1 MIDRRSL
8 VEVGVAM
15 VLRDRFSNEAGRIS
29 NSFRTMMNDMNTWNR
44 GIQMST
50 SNAFEFGKELVG
62 GMARAYQYSAGVYDQ
77 VFLASK
83 MSGANAAQQARLM
96 QVAKEVNEVTPLTA
110 ADIASG
116 EKYLAMA
123 GNNVEQIERM
133 IGPAA
138 KLASIFSMPLG
149 QKGGVADLVT
159 NIMQTFN
166 IPSQNATQVVD
177 QLATAVTSA
186 NISLTDLAQSFQY
199 SGAEFR
205 NAKISMGDAAAA
217 IGVLGNQGIQA
228 SSAGTALANMMRYLT
243 LSVTGQK
250 KGGGEML
257 KSLGIDPKT
266 LVDASG
272 NLLRLDK
279 IISILGDKLRGKRGI
294 DISSALFNIFGVRG
308 TRAASALLQD
318 YWTGANKLTEL
329 MDKVAGASGTVEN
342 LTQERLQTPAGII
355 EQFKSNWENFIVTA
369 GSTLAEVFS
378 PVLKLGSGIL
388 KIINSMQET
397 WAGKFLVK
405 VVATGAVVGTL
416 YQGFKFI
423 QGTIKM
429 ISTFQALATSE
440 TNGMAEGMVR
450 TNVQASILEGHMR
463 NISAMMMRMTAM
475 QMAPGKFFALPMGG
489 TIGKTRKGT
498 VVARDAR
505 GRFTSMSTLAG
516 AGVGAAVGST
526 VTKTAGQQIA
536 KKGAR
541 GFGAAVG
548 STVTKTAG
556 QQIAKKG
563 AMGFG
568 ARLLGGRLLGFL
580 GGPWGLLASIAIP
593 ALIEVIGGLTNSVDK
608 NTAALTSEETKASI
622 QDRNQQ
628 AFVDAVRSAIRDGFK
643 DSRINISVD
652 GNEAG
657 DFAPGGQQ
665 DFTGISLGLN

>member
-1 MIDRRSL
+1 MINSRSL

-15 VLRDRFSNEAGRIS
+15 VLKDRFSNEAGRIS

-44 GIQMST
+44 GIQMSAA
-50 SNAFEFGKELVG
+50 NAFDFGKELVG
-62 GMARAYQYSAGVYDQ
+62 GMAKAYQYSAGVYDQ

-110 ADIASG
+110 KDIASG
-116 EKYLAMA
+116 ERYLAMA
-123 GNNVEQIERM
+123 GNNVEQIEKM

-149 QKGGVADLVT
+149 EKGGVADLMT

-166 IPSQNATQVVD
+166 MPSQNATQVVD

-250 KGGGEML
+250 KAGSTML
-257 KSLGIDPKT
+257 KSLGIDPAS
-266 LVDASG
+266 LVDSQG

-279 IISILGDKLRGKRGI
+279 IITMLGDKLRGRRGI

-318 YWTGANKLTEL
+318 YWSGTNKLTEL
-329 MDKVAGASGTVEN
+329 MDKVNSAKGTVES

-369 GSTLAEVFS
+369 GSTLAQVFS
-378 PVLKLGSGIL
+378 PILKLGSGLL
-388 KIINSMQET
+388 KIINDIQET

-405 VVATGAVVGTL
+405 VVATGAIVGTL

-423 QGTIKM
+423 SGTIRM
-429 ISTFQALATSE
+429 ISTFQALATAE
-440 TNGMAEGMVR
+440 TEGMASGMTK
-450 TNVQASILEGHMR
+450 TNVQASILEGHLR
-463 NISAMMMRMTAM
+463 NISAMMMRMTAL

-489 TIGKTRKGT
+489 TVGRMKNGRL
-498 VVARDAR
+498 AAR
-505 GRFTSMSTLAG
+505 GADGKFISMAGLAG
-516 AGVGAAVGST
+516 AGAASSMATNTAKT
-526 VTKTAGQQIA
+526 VGQQVV
-536 KKGAR
+536 KKGAIR
-541 GFGAAVG
+541 GAA
-548 STVTKTAG
+548 
-556 QQIAKKG
+556 
-563 AMGFG
+563 GF
-568 ARLLGGRLLGFL
+568 LGGRLLGFL
-580 GGPWGLLASIAIP
+580 GGPVGLALSIGIP
-593 ALIEVIGGLTNSVDK
+593 LLIDVIGGLTSSVDK
-608 NTAALTSEETKASI
+608 NTEALNSEENKASI
-622 QDRNQQ
+622 QERNQQ

-652 GNEAG
+652 GEPAG

-665 DFTGISLGLN
+665 DFTGIALGIN

>member
-1 MIDRRSL
+1 MINSRSL

-15 VLRDRFSNEAGRIS
+15 VLKDRFSNEAGRIS

-44 GIQMST
+44 GIQMSAA
-50 SNAFEFGKELVG
+50 NAFDFGKELVG
-62 GMARAYQYSAGVYDQ
+62 GMAKAYQYSAGVYDQ

-110 ADIASG
+110 KDIASG
-116 EKYLAMA
+116 ERYLAMA
-123 GNNVEQIERM
+123 GNNVEQIEKM

-138 KLASIFSMPLG
+138 KLASIFNMSLG
-149 QKGGVADLVT
+149 EKGGVADLMT

-250 KGGGEML
+250 KAGSTML
-257 KSLGIDPKT
+257 KSLGIDSAS
-266 LVDASG
+266 LVDSQG

-279 IISILGDKLRGKRGI
+279 IITMLGDKLRGRRGI

-318 YWTGANKLTEL
+318 YWSGTNKLTEL
-329 MDKVAGASGTVEN
+329 MDKVNSAKGTVES

-355 EQFKSNWENFIVTA
+355 EQFKSNWENFVVTV
-369 GSTLAEVFS
+369 GSTLAQVFN
-378 PVLKLGSGIL
+378 PLLKFGSGL
-388 KIINSMQET
+388 FKIINDIQET

-405 VVATGAVVGTL
+405 VVATGALVGTL

-423 QGTIKM
+423 SGTIRM
-429 ISTFQALATSE
+429 ISTFQALATAE
-440 TNGMAEGMVR
+440 TEGMAAGMTK
-450 TNVQASILEGHMR
+450 TNVQATILEGHLR
-463 NISAMMMRMTAM
+463 NISAMMMRMTAL

-489 TIGKTRKGT
+489 TVGKTKKGT
-498 VVARDAR
+498 VVARDSQ

-516 AGVGAAVGST
+516 AGAGAAVGST
-526 VTKTAGQQIA
+526 VTRTAGQQVA
-536 KKGAR
+536 KRGA
-541 GFGAAVG
+541 
-548 STVTKTAG
+548 
-556 QQIAKKG
+556 I
-563 AMGFG
+563 GFG
-568 ARLLGGRLLGFL
+568 ARLLGSRLLGFL
-580 GGPWGLLASIAIP
+580 GGPLGLALSIGIP
-593 ALIEVIGGLTNSVDK
+593 LLIEVIGSLTSSVDK
-608 NTAALTSEETKASI
+608 NTEALNSDDNKASI
-622 QDRNQQ
+622 QERNQQ
-628 AFVDAVRSAIRDGFK
+628 AFVEAVRSAIRDGFK

-652 GNEAG
+652 GEPVG
-657 DFAPGGQQ
+657 DFAPGNSS
-665 DFTGISLGLN
+665 DFTGIALGIN

>member
-1 MIDRRSL
+1 MINSRSL

-15 VLRDRFSNEAGRIS
+15 VLKDRFSNEAGRIS

-44 GIQMST
+44 GIQMSAA
-50 SNAFEFGKELVG
+50 NAFDFGKELVG
-62 GMARAYQYSAGVYDQ
+62 GMAKAYQYSAGVYDQ

-116 EKYLAMA
+116 ERYLAMA
-123 GNNVEQIERM
+123 GNNVEQIEKM
-133 IGPAA
+133 ISPAA
-138 KLASIFSMPLG
+138 KLASIFSMPIG
-149 QKGGVADLVT
+149 EKGGVADLMT

-177 QLATAVTSA
+177 QLATAVSSA

-250 KGGGEML
+250 KAGSTML
-257 KSLGIDPKT
+257 KSLGIDPAS
-266 LVDASG
+266 LVDSQG

-279 IISILGDKLRGKRGI
+279 IITMLGDKLRGRRGI

-318 YWTGANKLTEL
+318 YWSGTNKLTEL
-329 MDKVAGASGTVEN
+329 MDKVNSAKGTVES

-355 EQFKSNWENFIVTA
+355 EQFKSNWENFVVTV
-369 GSTLAEVFS
+369 GSTLAQVFN
-378 PVLKLGSGIL
+378 PLLKFGSGL
-388 KIINSMQET
+388 FKIINDIQET

-405 VVATGAVVGTL
+405 VVATGALVGTL

-423 QGTIKM
+423 SGTIRM
-429 ISTFQALATSE
+429 ISTFQALATAE
-440 TNGMAEGMVR
+440 TEGMAAGMTK
-450 TNVQASILEGHMR
+450 TNVQATILEGHLR
-463 NISAMMMRMTAM
+463 NISAMMMRMTAL

-489 TIGKTRKGT
+489 TVGKTKKGT
-498 VVARDAR
+498 VVARDSQ

-516 AGVGAAVGST
+516 AGAGAAVGST
-526 VTKTAGQQIA
+526 VTRTAGQQVA
-536 KKGAR
+536 KRGA
-541 GFGAAVG
+541 
-548 STVTKTAG
+548 
-556 QQIAKKG
+556 I
-563 AMGFG
+563 GFG
-568 ARLLGGRLLGFL
+568 ARLLGSRLLGFL
-580 GGPWGLLASIAIP
+580 GGPLGLALSIGIP
-593 ALIEVIGGLTNSVDK
+593 LLIEVIGGLTNSVDK
-608 NTAALTSEETKASI
+608 NTEALNSDDNKASI
-622 QDRNQQ
+622 QERNQQ
-628 AFVDAVRSAIRDGFK
+628 AFVEAVRSAIRDGFK

-652 GNEAG
+652 GEPVG
-657 DFAPGGQQ
+657 DFAPGNSS
-665 DFTGISLGLN
+665 DFTGIALGIN

>member
-1 MIDRRSL
+1 MINSRSL

-15 VLRDRFSNEAGRIS
+15 VLKDRFSNEAGRIS

-44 GIQMST
+44 GIQMSAA
-50 SNAFEFGKELVG
+50 NAFDFGKELVG
-62 GMARAYQYSAGVYDQ
+62 GMAKAYQYSAGVYDQ

-110 ADIASG
+110 KDIASG
-116 EKYLAMA
+116 ERYLAMA
-123 GNNVEQIERM
+123 GNNVEQIEKM

-149 QKGGVADLVT
+149 EKGGVADLMT

-250 KGGGEML
+250 KAGSTML
-257 KSLGIDPKT
+257 KSLGIDPAS
-266 LVDASG
+266 LVDSQG

-279 IISILGDKLRGKRGI
+279 IITMLGDKLRGRRGI

-318 YWTGANKLTEL
+318 YWSGTNKLTEL
-329 MDKVAGASGTVEN
+329 MDKVNSAKGTVES

-355 EQFKSNWENFIVTA
+355 EQFKSNWENFVVTV
-369 GSTLAEVFS
+369 GSTLAQVFN
-378 PVLKLGSGIL
+378 PLLKFGSGL
-388 KIINSMQET
+388 FKIINDIQET

-405 VVATGAVVGTL
+405 VVATGALVGTL

-423 QGTIKM
+423 SGTIRM
-429 ISTFQALATSE
+429 ISTFQALATAE
-440 TNGMAEGMVR
+440 TEGMAAGMNK
-450 TNVQASILEGHMR
+450 TNVQATILEGHLR
-463 NISAMMMRMTAM
+463 NISAMMMRMTAL

-489 TIGKTRKGT
+489 TVGKTKKGT
-498 VVARDAR
+498 VVARDSQ

-516 AGVGAAVGST
+516 AGAGAAVGST
-526 VTKTAGQQIA
+526 VTRTAGQQVA
-536 KKGAR
+536 KRGA
-541 GFGAAVG
+541 
-548 STVTKTAG
+548 
-556 QQIAKKG
+556 I
-563 AMGFG
+563 GFG
-568 ARLLGGRLLGFL
+568 ARLLGSRLLGFL
-580 GGPWGLLASIAIP
+580 GGPLGLALSIGIP
-593 ALIEVIGGLTNSVDK
+593 LLIEVIGSLTSSVDK
-608 NTAALTSEETKASI
+608 NTEALNSDDNKASI
-622 QDRNQQ
+622 QERNQQ
-628 AFVDAVRSAIRDGFK
+628 AFVEAVRSAIRDGFK

-652 GNEAG
+652 GEPVG
-657 DFAPGGQQ
+657 DFAPGNSS
-665 DFTGISLGLN
+665 DFTGIALGIN

>member
-96 QVAKEVNEVTPLTA
+96 QIAKEVNEVTPLTA

-149 QKGGVADLVT
+149 QKGGVADLMT

-429 ISTFQALATSE
+429 ISTFQALATSG

-450 TNVQASILEGHMR
+450 TNVQASILEGHLR

-489 TIGKTRKGT
+489 AIGKTKKGT
-498 VVARDAR
+498 VVAREG

-516 AGVGAAVGST
+516 MGVGTAIGSN
-526 VTKTAGQQIA
+526 
-536 KKGAR
+536 
-541 GFGAAVG
+541 
-548 STVTKTAG
+548 VTKTAG

>member
-1 MIDRRSL
+1 MINSRSL

-15 VLRDRFSNEAGRIS
+15 VLKDRFSNEAGRIS

-44 GIQMST
+44 GIQMSAA
-50 SNAFEFGKELVG
+50 NAFDFGKELVG
-62 GMARAYQYSAGVYDQ
+62 GMAKAYQYSAGVYDQ

-110 ADIASG
+110 KDIASG
-116 EKYLAMA
+116 ERYLAMA
-123 GNNVEQIERM
+123 GNNVEQIEKM

-138 KLASIFSMPLG
+138 KLASIFSMPVG
-149 QKGGVADLVT
+149 EKGGVADLMT

-177 QLATAVTSA
+177 QLATAVNSA

-250 KGGGEML
+250 KTGSTML
-257 KSLGIDPKT
+257 KSLGIDPAS
-266 LVDASG
+266 LVDSQG

-279 IISILGDKLRGKRGI
+279 IITMLGDKLRGRRGI

-318 YWTGANKLTEL
+318 YWSGTNKLTEL
-329 MDKVAGASGTVEN
+329 MDKVNSAKGTVES

-355 EQFKSNWENFIVTA
+355 EQFESNWENFVVTV
-369 GSTLAEVFS
+369 GSTLAQVFN
-378 PVLKLGSGIL
+378 PLLKFGSGL
-388 KIINSMQET
+388 FKIINDIQET

-405 VVATGAVVGTL
+405 VVATGALVGTL

-423 QGTIKM
+423 SGTIRM
-429 ISTFQALATSE
+429 ISTFQALATAE
-440 TNGMAEGMVR
+440 TEGMAAGMTK
-450 TNVQASILEGHMR
+450 TNVQATILEGHLR
-463 NISAMMMRMTAM
+463 NISAMMMRMTAL

-489 TIGKTRKGT
+489 TVGKTKKGT
-498 VVARDAR
+498 VVARDSQ

-516 AGVGAAVGST
+516 AGAGAAVGST
-526 VTKTAGQQIA
+526 VTRTAGQQVA
-536 KKGAR
+536 KRGA
-541 GFGAAVG
+541 
-548 STVTKTAG
+548 
-556 QQIAKKG
+556 I
-563 AMGFG
+563 GFG
-568 ARLLGGRLLGFL
+568 ARLLGSRLLGFL
-580 GGPWGLLASIAIP
+580 GGPLGLALSIGIP
-593 ALIEVIGGLTNSVDK
+593 LLIEVIGSLTSSVDK
-608 NTAALTSEETKASI
+608 NTEALNSDDNKASI
-622 QDRNQQ
+622 QERNQQ
-628 AFVDAVRSAIRDGFK
+628 AFVEAVRSAIRDGFK

-652 GNEAG
+652 GEPVG
-657 DFAPGGQQ
+657 DFAPGNSS
-665 DFTGISLGLN
+665 DFTGIALGIN

>member
-1 MIDRRSL
+1 MINSRSL

-15 VLRDRFSNEAGRIS
+15 VLKDRFSNEAGRIS

-44 GIQMST
+44 GIQMSAA
-50 SNAFEFGKELVG
+50 NAFDFGKELVG
-62 GMARAYQYSAGVYDQ
+62 GMAKAYQYSAGVYDQ

-83 MSGANAAQQARLM
+83 MSGANAAQQVRLI
-96 QVAKEVNEVTPLTA
+96 QVAKEVNEVLPLTA
-110 ADIASG
+110 KDIASG

-123 GNNVEQIERM
+123 GNNVEQIEKM

-149 QKGGVADLVT
+149 EKGGVADLMT

-250 KGGGEML
+250 KAGSTML
-257 KSLGIDPKT
+257 KSLGIDPAS
-266 LVDASG
+266 LVDSQG

-279 IISILGDKLRGKRGI
+279 IITMLGDKLRGRRGI

-318 YWTGANKLTEL
+318 YWSGTNKLTEL
-329 MDKVAGASGTVEN
+329 MDKVNSAKGTVES

-355 EQFKSNWENFIVTA
+355 EQFKSNWENFVVTV
-369 GSTLAEVFS
+369 GSTLAQVFN
-378 PVLKLGSGIL
+378 PLLKFGSGLL
-388 KIINSMQET
+388 KIINDIQET

-405 VVATGAVVGTL
+405 VVATGALVGTL

-423 QGTIKM
+423 SGTIRM
-429 ISTFQALATSE
+429 ISTFQALATAE
-440 TNGMAEGMVR
+440 TEGMAAGMTK
-450 TNVQASILEGHMR
+450 TNVQATILEGHLR
-463 NISAMMMRMTAM
+463 NISAMMMRMTAL

-489 TIGKTRKGT
+489 TVGKTKKGT
-498 VVARDAR
+498 VVARDSQ

-516 AGVGAAVGST
+516 AGAGAAVGST
-526 VTKTAGQQIA
+526 VTRTAGQQVA
-536 KKGAR
+536 KRGA
-541 GFGAAVG
+541 
-548 STVTKTAG
+548 
-556 QQIAKKG
+556 I
-563 AMGFG
+563 GFG
-568 ARLLGGRLLGFL
+568 ARLLGSRLLGFL
-580 GGPWGLLASIAIP
+580 GGPLGLALSIGIP
-593 ALIEVIGGLTNSVDK
+593 LLIEVIGGLTNSVDK
-608 NTAALTSEETKASI
+608 NTEALNSDDNKASI
-622 QDRNQQ
+622 QERNQQ
-628 AFVDAVRSAIRDGFK
+628 AFVEAVRSAIRDGFK

-652 GNEAG
+652 GEPVG
-657 DFAPGGQQ
+657 DFAPGNSS
-665 DFTGISLGLN
+665 DFTGIALGIN

>member
-1 MIDRRSL
+1 MINSRSL

-15 VLRDRFSNEAGRIS
+15 VLKDRFSNEAGRIS

-44 GIQMST
+44 GIQMSAA
-50 SNAFEFGKELVG
+50 NAFDFGKELVG
-62 GMARAYQYSAGVYDQ
+62 GMAKAYQYSAGVYDQ

-110 ADIASG
+110 KDIASG
-116 EKYLAMA
+116 ERYLAMA
-123 GNNVEQIERM
+123 GNNVEQIEKM

-149 QKGGVADLVT
+149 EKGGVADLMT

-177 QLATAVTSA
+177 QLATAVNSA

-205 NAKISMGDAAAA
+205 NAKISMSDAAAA
-217 IGVLGNQGIQA
+217 MGVLGNQGIQA

-250 KGGGEML
+250 KAGSTML
-257 KSLGIDPKT
+257 KSLGIDPAS
-266 LVDASG
+266 LVDSQG

-279 IISILGDKLRGKRGI
+279 IITMLGDKLRGRRGI

-318 YWTGANKLTEL
+318 YWSGTNKLTEL
-329 MDKVAGASGTVEN
+329 MDKVNSAKGTVES
-342 LTQERLQTPAGII
+342 LAQERLQTPAGII

-369 GSTLAEVFS
+369 GSTLAPVFS
-378 PVLKLGSGIL
+378 PILKLGSGLL
-388 KIINSMQET
+388 KIINDIQET

-405 VVATGAVVGTL
+405 VVATGAIVGTI

-423 QGTIKM
+423 SGTIRM
-429 ISTFQALATSE
+429 ISTFQALATAE
-440 TNGMAEGMVR
+440 TEGMASGMTK
-450 TNVQASILEGHMR
+450 TNVQASILEGHLR
-463 NISAMMMRMTAM
+463 NISAMMMRMTAL

-489 TIGKTRKGT
+489 TVGKMKDGRI
-498 VVARDAR
+498 AAR
-505 GRFTSMSTLAG
+505 GADGKFISMAGLAG
-516 AGVGAAVGST
+516 AGAASSMATNTAKT
-526 VTKTAGQQIA
+526 VGQQVV
-536 KKGAR
+536 KKGAIR
-541 GFGAAVG
+541 GAA
-548 STVTKTAG
+548 
-556 QQIAKKG
+556 
-563 AMGFG
+563 GF
-568 ARLLGGRLLGFL
+568 LGGRLLGFL
-580 GGPWGLLASIAIP
+580 GGPVGLALSIGIP
-593 ALIEVIGGLTNSVDK
+593 LLIDVIGGLTSSVDK
-608 NTAALTSEETKASI
+608 NTEALNSEESKASI
-622 QDRNQQ
+622 QERNQQ

-652 GNEAG
+652 GEPAG

-665 DFTGISLGLN
+665 DFTGIALGIN

>member
-1 MIDRRSL
+1 MINSRSL

-15 VLRDRFSNEAGRIS
+15 VLKDRFSNEAGRIS

-44 GIQMST
+44 GIQMSAA
-50 SNAFEFGKELVG
+50 NAFDFGKELVG
-62 GMARAYQYSAGVYDQ
+62 GMAKAYQYSAGVYDQ

-110 ADIASG
+110 KDIASG
-116 EKYLAMA
+116 ERYLAMA
-123 GNNVEQIERM
+123 GNNVEQIEKM

-149 QKGGVADLVT
+149 EKGGVADLMT

-186 NISLTDLAQSFQY
+186 NMSLTDLAQSFQY

-250 KGGGEML
+250 KAGSTML
-257 KSLGIDPKT
+257 KSLGIDPAS
-266 LVDASG
+266 LVDSQG

-279 IISILGDKLRGKRGI
+279 IITMLGDKLRGRRGI

-318 YWTGANKLTEL
+318 YWSGTNKLTEL
-329 MDKVAGASGTVEN
+329 MDKINSAKGTVEN

-369 GSTLAEVFS
+369 GSTLVQVFN
-378 PVLKLGSGIL
+378 PLLKFGSGLL
-388 KIINSMQET
+388 KIINDIQET

-405 VVATGAVVGTL
+405 VVATGALVGTL

-423 QGTIKM
+423 SGTIRM
-429 ISTFQALATSE
+429 ISTFQALATAE
-440 TNGMAEGMVR
+440 TEGMAAGMTK
-450 TNVQASILEGHMR
+450 TNVQATILEGHLR
-463 NISAMMMRMTAM
+463 NISAMMMRMTAL

-489 TIGKTRKGT
+489 TVGKTKKGT
-498 VVARDAR
+498 VVARDSQ

-516 AGVGAAVGST
+516 AGAGAAVGST
-526 VTKTAGQQIA
+526 VTRTAGQQVA
-536 KKGAR
+536 KRGA
-541 GFGAAVG
+541 
-548 STVTKTAG
+548 
-556 QQIAKKG
+556 I
-563 AMGFG
+563 GFG
-568 ARLLGGRLLGFL
+568 ARLLGSRLLGFL
-580 GGPWGLLASIAIP
+580 GGPLGLALSIGIP
-593 ALIEVIGGLTNSVDK
+593 LLIEVIGGLTSSVDK
-608 NTAALTSEETKASI
+608 NTEALNSDDNKASI
-622 QDRNQQ
+622 QERNQQ
-628 AFVDAVRSAIRDGFK
+628 AFVEAVRSAIRDGFK

-652 GNEAG
+652 GEPVG
-657 DFAPGGQQ
+657 DFAPGNSS
-665 DFTGISLGLN
+665 DFTGIALGIN

>member
-1 MIDRRSL
+1 MINSRSL

-15 VLRDRFSNEAGRIS
+15 VLKDRFSNEAGRIS

-44 GIQMST
+44 GIQMSAA
-50 SNAFEFGKELVG
+50 NAFDFGKELVG
-62 GMARAYQYSAGVYDQ
+62 GMAKAYQYSAGVYDQ

-110 ADIASG
+110 KDIASG

-123 GNNVEQIERM
+123 GNNVEQIEKM

-149 QKGGVADLVT
+149 EKGGVADLMT

-250 KGGGEML
+250 KAGSTML
-257 KSLGIDPKT
+257 KSLGIDPAS
-266 LVDASG
+266 LVDSQG

-279 IISILGDKLRGKRGI
+279 IITMLGDKLRGRRGI

-318 YWTGANKLTEL
+318 YWSGTNKLTEL
-329 MDKVAGASGTVEN
+329 MDKVNSAKGTVES

-355 EQFKSNWENFIVTA
+355 EQFKSTWENFVVTV
-369 GSTLAEVFS
+369 GSTLAQVFN
-378 PVLKLGSGIL
+378 PLLKFGSGLL
-388 KIINSMQET
+388 KIINDIQET

-405 VVATGAVVGTL
+405 VVATGALVGTI

-423 QGTIKM
+423 SGTIRM
-429 ISTFQALATSE
+429 ISTFQALATAE
-440 TNGMAEGMVR
+440 TEGMAAGMTK
-450 TNVQASILEGHMR
+450 TNVQATILEGHLR
-463 NISAMMMRMTAM
+463 NISAMMMRLTAL

-489 TIGKTRKGT
+489 TVGKTKKGT
-498 VVARDAR
+498 VVARDSQ

-516 AGVGAAVGST
+516 AGAGAAVGST
-526 VTKTAGQQIA
+526 VTRTAGQQVA
-536 KKGAR
+536 KRGA
-541 GFGAAVG
+541 
-548 STVTKTAG
+548 
-556 QQIAKKG
+556 I
-563 AMGFG
+563 GFG
-568 ARLLGGRLLGFL
+568 ARLLGSRLLGFL
-580 GGPWGLLASIAIP
+580 GGPLGLALSIGIP
-593 ALIEVIGGLTNSVDK
+593 LLIEVIGGLTNSVDK
-608 NTAALTSEETKASI
+608 NTEALNSDDNKASI
-622 QDRNQQ
+622 QERNQQ
-628 AFVDAVRSAIRDGFK
+628 AFVEAVRSAIRDGFK

-652 GNEAG
+652 GEPVG
-657 DFAPGGQQ
+657 DFAPGNSS
-665 DFTGISLGLN
+665 DFTGIALGIN

>member
-1 MIDRRSL
+1 MINSRSL

-15 VLRDRFSNEAGRIS
+15 VLKDRFSNEAGRIS

-44 GIQMST
+44 GIQMSAA
-50 SNAFEFGKELVG
+50 NAFDFGKELVG
-62 GMARAYQYSAGVYDQ
+62 GMAKAYQYSAGVYDP

-110 ADIASG
+110 KDIASG

-123 GNNVEQIERM
+123 GNNVEQIEKM

-138 KLASIFSMPLG
+138 KLASIFSMPVG
-149 QKGGVADLVT
+149 EKGGVADLMT

-177 QLATAVTSA
+177 QLATAVNSA

-250 KGGGEML
+250 KTGSTML
-257 KSLGIDPKT
+257 KALGIDPAS
-266 LVDASG
+266 LVDSQG

-279 IISILGDKLRGKRGI
+279 IITMLGDKLRGRRGI

-318 YWTGANKLTEL
+318 YWSGTNKLTEL
-329 MDKVAGASGTVEN
+329 MDKVNSAKGTVEN

-369 GSTLAEVFS
+369 GSTLAKVFN
-378 PVLKLGSGIL
+378 PLLKFGSGLL
-388 KIINSMQET
+388 KIINDIQET

-405 VVATGAVVGTL
+405 IVATGALVGTI

-423 QGTIKM
+423 SGTIRM
-429 ISTFQALATSE
+429 ISTFQALATAE
-440 TNGMAEGMVR
+440 TEGMAAGMTK
-450 TNVQASILEGHMR
+450 TNVQATILEGHLR
-463 NISAMMMRMTAM
+463 NISAMMMRMTAL

-489 TIGKTRKGT
+489 TVGKTKKGT
-498 VVARDAR
+498 VVARDSQ

-516 AGVGAAVGST
+516 AGAGAAVGST
-526 VTKTAGQQIA
+526 VTRTAGQQVA
-536 KKGAR
+536 KRGA
-541 GFGAAVG
+541 
-548 STVTKTAG
+548 
-556 QQIAKKG
+556 I
-563 AMGFG
+563 GFG
-568 ARLLGGRLLGFL
+568 ARLLGSRLLGFL
-580 GGPWGLLASIAIP
+580 GGPLGLALSIGIP
-593 ALIEVIGGLTNSVDK
+593 LLIEVIGSLTSSVDK
-608 NTAALTSEETKASI
+608 NTEALNSDDNKASI
-622 QDRNQQ
+622 QERNQQ
-628 AFVDAVRSAIRDGFK
+628 AFVEAVRSAIRDGFK

-652 GNEAG
+652 GEPVG
-657 DFAPGGQQ
+657 DFAPGNSS
-665 DFTGISLGLN
+665 DFTGIALGIN

>member
-1 MIDRRSL
+1 MINSRSL

-15 VLRDRFSNEAGRIS
+15 VLKDRFSNEAGRIS

-44 GIQMST
+44 GIQMSAA
-50 SNAFEFGKELVG
+50 NAFDFGKELVG
-62 GMARAYQYSAGVYDQ
+62 GMAKAYQYSAGVYDQ

-110 ADIASG
+110 KDIASG
-116 EKYLAMA
+116 ERYLAMA
-123 GNNVEQIERM
+123 GNNVEQIEKM

-149 QKGGVADLVT
+149 EKGGVADLMT

-250 KGGGEML
+250 KAGSTML
-257 KSLGIDPKT
+257 KSLGIDPAS
-266 LVDASG
+266 LVDSQG

-279 IISILGDKLRGKRGI
+279 IITMLGDKLRGRRGI

-318 YWTGANKLTEL
+318 YWSGTNKLTEL
-329 MDKVAGASGTVEN
+329 MDKVNSAKGTVES

-369 GSTLAEVFS
+369 GSTLAQVFN
-378 PVLKLGSGIL
+378 PLLKFGSGLL
-388 KIINSMQET
+388 KIINDIQET

-405 VVATGAVVGTL
+405 VVATGALVGTI

-423 QGTIKM
+423 SGTIRM
-429 ISTFQALATSE
+429 ISTFQALATAE
-440 TNGMAEGMVR
+440 TEGMAAGMTK
-450 TNVQASILEGHMR
+450 TNVQATILEGHLR
-463 NISAMMMRMTAM
+463 NISAMMMRMTAL
-475 QMAPGKFFALPMGG
+475 QMASGKFFALPMGG
-489 TIGKTRKGT
+489 TVGKTKKGT
-498 VVARDAR
+498 VVARDSQ

-516 AGVGAAVGST
+516 AGAGAAVGST
-526 VTKTAGQQIA
+526 VTRTAGQQVA
-536 KKGAR
+536 KRGA
-541 GFGAAVG
+541 
-548 STVTKTAG
+548 
-556 QQIAKKG
+556 I
-563 AMGFG
+563 GFG
-568 ARLLGGRLLGFL
+568 ARLLGSRLLGFL
-580 GGPWGLLASIAIP
+580 GGPLGLALSIGIP
-593 ALIEVIGGLTNSVDK
+593 LLIEVIGGLTNSVDK
-608 NTAALTSEETKASI
+608 NTEALNSDDNKASI
-622 QDRNQQ
+622 QERNQQ
-628 AFVDAVRSAIRDGFK
+628 AFVEAVRSAIRDGFK

-652 GNEAG
+652 GEPVG
-657 DFAPGGQQ
+657 DFAPGNSS
-665 DFTGISLGLN
+665 DFTGIALGIN

>member
-1 MIDRRSL
+1 
-8 VEVGVAM
+8 M
-15 VLRDRFSNEAGRIS
+15 VLKDRFSNEAGRIS

-44 GIQMST
+44 GIQMSAA
-50 SNAFEFGKELVG
+50 NAFDFGKELVG
-62 GMARAYQYSAGVYDQ
+62 GMAKAYQYSAGVYDQ

-110 ADIASG
+110 KDIASG
-116 EKYLAMA
+116 ERYLAMA
-123 GNNVEQIERM
+123 GNNVEQIEKM

-149 QKGGVADLVT
+149 EKGGVADLMT

-250 KGGGEML
+250 KAGSTML
-257 KSLGIDPKT
+257 KSLGIDPAS
-266 LVDASG
+266 LVDSQG
-272 NLLRLDK
+272 NLKRLDK
-279 IISILGDKLRGKRGI
+279 IITMLGDKLRGRRGI

-318 YWTGANKLTEL
+318 YWSGTNKLTEL
-329 MDKVAGASGTVEN
+329 MDKVNSAKGTVES

-369 GSTLAEVFS
+369 GSTLAQVFS
-378 PVLKLGSGIL
+378 PILKLGSGLL
-388 KIINSMQET
+388 KIINDIQET

-405 VVATGAVVGTL
+405 VVATGAIVGTI

-423 QGTIKM
+423 SGTIRM
-429 ISTFQALATSE
+429 ISTFQALATAE
-440 TNGMAEGMVR
+440 TEGMASGMTK
-450 TNVQASILEGHMR
+450 TNVQASILEGHLR
-463 NISAMMMRMTAM
+463 NISAMMMRMTAL

-489 TIGKTRKGT
+489 TVGKMKNGRI
-498 VVARDAR
+498 AAR
-505 GRFTSMSTLAG
+505 GADGKFISMAGLAG
-516 AGVGAAVGST
+516 AGAASSMATNTAKT
-526 VTKTAGQQIA
+526 VGQQVV
-536 KKGAR
+536 KKGAIR
-541 GFGAAVG
+541 GAA
-548 STVTKTAG
+548 
-556 QQIAKKG
+556 
-563 AMGFG
+563 GF
-568 ARLLGGRLLGFL
+568 LGGRLLGFL
-580 GGPWGLLASIAIP
+580 GGPVGLALSIGIP
-593 ALIEVIGGLTNSVDK
+593 LLIDVIGGLTSSVDK
-608 NTAALTSEETKASI
+608 NTEALNSEESKASI
-622 QDRNQQ
+622 QERNQQ

-652 GNEAG
+652 GEPAG

-665 DFTGISLGLN
+665 DFTGIALGIN

>member
-1 MIDRRSL
+1 MINSRSL

-15 VLRDRFSNEAGRIS
+15 VLKDRFSNEAGRIS

-44 GIQMST
+44 GIQMSAA
-50 SNAFEFGKELVG
+50 NAFDFGKELVG
-62 GMARAYQYSAGVYDQ
+62 GMAKAYQYSAGVYDQ

-110 ADIASG
+110 KDIASG
-116 EKYLAMA
+116 ERYLAMA
-123 GNNVEQIERM
+123 GNNVEQIEKM

-149 QKGGVADLVT
+149 EKGGVADLMT

-217 IGVLGNQGIQA
+217 IGILGNQGIQA

-250 KGGGEML
+250 KAGSTML
-257 KSLGIDPKT
+257 KSLGIDPAS
-266 LVDASG
+266 LVDSQG

-279 IISILGDKLRGKRGI
+279 IITMLGDKLRGRRGI

-318 YWTGANKLTEL
+318 YWSGTNKLTEL
-329 MDKVAGASGTVEN
+329 MDKVNSAKGTVEN

-369 GSTLAEVFS
+369 GSTLAKVFN
-378 PVLKLGSGIL
+378 PLLKFGSGLL
-388 KIINSMQET
+388 KIINDIQET

-405 VVATGAVVGTL
+405 VVATGALVGTL

-423 QGTIKM
+423 SGTIRM
-429 ISTFQALATSE
+429 ISTFQALATAE
-440 TNGMAEGMVR
+440 TEGMAAGMTK
-450 TNVQASILEGHMR
+450 TNVQATILEGHLR
-463 NISAMMMRMTAM
+463 NISAMMMRMTAL

-489 TIGKTRKGT
+489 TVGKTKKGT
-498 VVARDAR
+498 VVARDSQ

-516 AGVGAAVGST
+516 AGAGAAVGST
-526 VTKTAGQQIA
+526 VTRTAGQQVA
-536 KKGAR
+536 KRGA
-541 GFGAAVG
+541 
-548 STVTKTAG
+548 
-556 QQIAKKG
+556 I
-563 AMGFG
+563 GFG
-568 ARLLGGRLLGFL
+568 ARLLGSRLLGFL
-580 GGPWGLLASIAIP
+580 GGPLGLALSIGIP
-593 ALIEVIGGLTNSVDK
+593 LLIEVIGGLTNSVDK
-608 NTAALTSEETKASI
+608 NTEALNSEDNKASI
-622 QDRNQQ
+622 QERNQQ
-628 AFVDAVRSAIRDGFK
+628 AFVEAVRSAIRDGFK

-652 GNEAG
+652 GEPVG
-657 DFAPGGQQ
+657 DFAPGNSS
-665 DFTGISLGLN
+665 DFTGIALGIN

>member
-1 MIDRRSL
+1 MINSRSL

-15 VLRDRFSNEAGRIS
+15 VLKDRFSNEAGRIS

-44 GIQMST
+44 GIQMSAA
-50 SNAFEFGKELVG
+50 NAFDFGKELVG
-62 GMARAYQYSAGVYDQ
+62 GMAKAYQYSAGVYDQ

-110 ADIASG
+110 KDIASG
-116 EKYLAMA
+116 ERYLAMA
-123 GNNVEQIERM
+123 GNNVEQIEKM

-149 QKGGVADLVT
+149 EKGGVADLMT

-250 KGGGEML
+250 KAGSTML
-257 KSLGIDPKT
+257 KSLGIDPAS
-266 LVDASG
+266 LVDSQG

-279 IISILGDKLRGKRGI
+279 IITMLGDKLRGRRGI

-318 YWTGANKLTEL
+318 YWSGTNKLTEL
-329 MDKVAGASGTVEN
+329 MDKVNSAKGTVES

-355 EQFKSNWENFIVTA
+355 EQFKSNWENFVVTV
-369 GSTLAEVFS
+369 GSTLAQVFN
-378 PVLKLGSGIL
+378 PLLKFGSGL
-388 KIINSMQET
+388 FKIINDIQET

-405 VVATGAVVGTL
+405 VVATGALVGTL

-423 QGTIKM
+423 SGTIRM
-429 ISTFQALATSE
+429 ISTFQALATAE
-440 TNGMAEGMVR
+440 TEGMAAGMTK
-450 TNVQASILEGHMR
+450 TNVQATILEGHLR
-463 NISAMMMRMTAM
+463 NISAMMMRMTAL

-489 TIGKTRKGT
+489 TVGKTKKGT
-498 VVARDAR
+498 VVARDSQ

-516 AGVGAAVGST
+516 AGAGAAVGST
-526 VTKTAGQQIA
+526 VNRTAGQQVA
-536 KKGAR
+536 KRGA
-541 GFGAAVG
+541 
-548 STVTKTAG
+548 
-556 QQIAKKG
+556 I
-563 AMGFG
+563 GFG
-568 ARLLGGRLLGFL
+568 ARLLGSRLLGFL
-580 GGPWGLLASIAIP
+580 GGPLGLALSIGIP
-593 ALIEVIGGLTNSVDK
+593 LLIEVIGSLTSSVDK
-608 NTAALTSEETKASI
+608 NTEALNSDDNKASI
-622 QDRNQQ
+622 QERNQQ
-628 AFVDAVRSAIRDGFK
+628 AFVEAVRSAIRDGFK

-652 GNEAG
+652 GEPVG
-657 DFAPGGQQ
+657 DFAPGNSS
-665 DFTGISLGLN
+665 DFTGIALGIN

>member
-1 MIDRRSL
+1 MINSRSL

-15 VLRDRFSNEAGRIS
+15 VLKDRFSNEAGRIS

-44 GIQMST
+44 GIQMSAA
-50 SNAFEFGKELVG
+50 NAFDFGKELVG
-62 GMARAYQYSAGVYDQ
+62 GMAKAYQYSAGVYDQ

-110 ADIASG
+110 KDIASG
-116 EKYLAMA
+116 ERYLAMA
-123 GNNVEQIERM
+123 GNNVEQIEKM

-149 QKGGVADLVT
+149 EKGGVADLMT

-177 QLATAVTSA
+177 QLATAVNSA

-250 KGGGEML
+250 KAGSTML
-257 KSLGIDPKT
+257 KSLGIDPAS
-266 LVDASG
+266 LVDSQG

-279 IISILGDKLRGKRGI
+279 IITMLGDKLRGRRGI

-318 YWTGANKLTEL
+318 YWSGTNKLTEL
-329 MDKVAGASGTVEN
+329 MDKVNSAKGTVES
-342 LTQERLQTPAGII
+342 LAQERLQTPAGII
-355 EQFKSNWENFIVTA
+355 EQFKSNWENFVVTV
-369 GSTLAEVFS
+369 GSTLAQVFN
-378 PVLKLGSGIL
+378 PLLKFGSGLL
-388 KIINSMQET
+388 KIINDIQET

-405 VVATGAVVGTL
+405 VVATGALVGTL

-423 QGTIKM
+423 SGTIRM
-429 ISTFQALATSE
+429 ISTFQALATAE
-440 TNGMAEGMVR
+440 TEGMAAGMTK
-450 TNVQASILEGHMR
+450 TNVQATILEGHLR
-463 NISAMMMRMTAM
+463 NISAMMMRMTAL

-489 TIGKTRKGT
+489 TVGKTKKGT
-498 VVARDAR
+498 VVARDSQ

-516 AGVGAAVGST
+516 AGAGAAVGST
-526 VTKTAGQQIA
+526 VTRTAGQQVA
-536 KKGAR
+536 KRGA
-541 GFGAAVG
+541 
-548 STVTKTAG
+548 
-556 QQIAKKG
+556 I
-563 AMGFG
+563 GFG
-568 ARLLGGRLLGFL
+568 ARLLGSRLLGFL
-580 GGPWGLLASIAIP
+580 GGPLGLALSIGIP
-593 ALIEVIGGLTNSVDK
+593 LLIEVIGGLTNSVDK
-608 NTAALTSEETKASI
+608 NTEALNSDNNKASI
-622 QDRNQQ
+622 QERNQQ
-628 AFVDAVRSAIRDGFK
+628 AFVEAVRSAIRDGFK

-652 GNEAG
+652 GEPVG
-657 DFAPGGQQ
+657 DFAPGNSS
-665 DFTGISLGLN
+665 DFTGIALGIN

>member
-1 MIDRRSL
+1 MINSRSL

-15 VLRDRFSNEAGRIS
+15 VLKDRFSNEAGRIS

-44 GIQMST
+44 GIQMSAA
-50 SNAFEFGKELVG
+50 NAFDFGKELVG
-62 GMARAYQYSAGVYDQ
+62 GMAKAYQYSAGVYDQ

-110 ADIASG
+110 KDIASG
-116 EKYLAMA
+116 ERYLAMA
-123 GNNVEQIERM
+123 GNNVEQIEKM

-149 QKGGVADLVT
+149 EKGGVADSMT

-250 KGGGEML
+250 KAGSTML
-257 KSLGIDPKT
+257 KSLGIDPAS
-266 LVDASG
+266 LVDSQG

-279 IISILGDKLRGKRGI
+279 IITMLGDKLRGRRGI

-318 YWTGANKLTEL
+318 YWSGTNKLTEL
-329 MDKVAGASGTVEN
+329 MDKVNSAKGTVES

-355 EQFKSNWENFIVTA
+355 EQFKSNWENFVVTV
-369 GSTLAEVFS
+369 GSTLAQVFN
-378 PVLKLGSGIL
+378 PLLKFGSGL
-388 KIINSMQET
+388 FKIINDIQET

-405 VVATGAVVGTL
+405 VVATGALVGTL

-423 QGTIKM
+423 SGTIRM
-429 ISTFQALATSE
+429 ISTFQALATAE
-440 TNGMAEGMVR
+440 TEGMAAGMTK
-450 TNVQASILEGHMR
+450 TNVQATILEGHLR
-463 NISAMMMRMTAM
+463 NISAMMMRMTAL

-489 TIGKTRKGT
+489 TVGKTKKGT
-498 VVARDAR
+498 VVARDSQ

-516 AGVGAAVGST
+516 AGAGAAVGST
-526 VTKTAGQQIA
+526 VTRTAGQQVA
-536 KKGAR
+536 KRGA
-541 GFGAAVG
+541 
-548 STVTKTAG
+548 
-556 QQIAKKG
+556 I
-563 AMGFG
+563 GFG
-568 ARLLGGRLLGFL
+568 ARLLGSRLLGFL
-580 GGPWGLLASIAIP
+580 GGPLGLALSIGIP
-593 ALIEVIGGLTNSVDK
+593 LLIEVIGSLTSSVDK
-608 NTAALTSEETKASI
+608 NTEALNSDDNKASI
-622 QDRNQQ
+622 QERNQQ
-628 AFVDAVRSAIRDGFK
+628 AFVEAVRSAIRDGFK

-652 GNEAG
+652 GEPVG
-657 DFAPGGQQ
+657 DFAPGNSS
-665 DFTGISLGLN
+665 DFTGIALGIN

>member
-1 MIDRRSL
+1 MINSRSL

-15 VLRDRFSNEAGRIS
+15 VLKDRFSNEAGRIS

-44 GIQMST
+44 GIQMSAA
-50 SNAFEFGKELVG
+50 NAFDFGKELVG
-62 GMARAYQYSAGVYDQ
+62 GMAKAYQYSAGVYDQ

-110 ADIASG
+110 KDIASG
-116 EKYLAMA
+116 ERYLAMA
-123 GNNVEQIERM
+123 GNNVEQIEKM

-149 QKGGVADLVT
+149 EKGGVADLMT

-250 KGGGEML
+250 KAGSTML
-257 KSLGIDPKT
+257 KSLGIDPAS
-266 LVDASG
+266 LVDSQG

-279 IISILGDKLRGKRGI
+279 IITMLGDKLRGRRGI

-318 YWTGANKLTEL
+318 YWSGTNKLAEL
-329 MDKVAGASGTVEN
+329 MDKVNSAKGTVES

-369 GSTLAEVFS
+369 GSTLAQVFN
-378 PVLKLGSGIL
+378 PLLKFGSGLL
-388 KIINSMQET
+388 KIINDIQET

-405 VVATGAVVGTL
+405 VVATGALVGTL
-416 YQGFKFI
+416 YHGFKFI
-423 QGTIKM
+423 SGTIRM
-429 ISTFQALATSE
+429 ISTFQALATAE
-440 TNGMAEGMVR
+440 TEGMAAGMTK
-450 TNVQASILEGHMR
+450 TNVQATILEGHLR
-463 NISAMMMRMTAM
+463 NISAMMMRMTAL

-489 TIGKTRKGT
+489 TVGKTKKGT
-498 VVARDAR
+498 VVARDSQ

-516 AGVGAAVGST
+516 AGAGAAVGST
-526 VTKTAGQQIA
+526 VTRTAGQQVA
-536 KKGAR
+536 KRGA
-541 GFGAAVG
+541 
-548 STVTKTAG
+548 
-556 QQIAKKG
+556 I
-563 AMGFG
+563 GFG
-568 ARLLGGRLLGFL
+568 ARLLGSRLLGFL
-580 GGPWGLLASIAIP
+580 GGPLGLALSIGIP
-593 ALIEVIGGLTNSVDK
+593 LLIEVIGGLTNSVDK
-608 NTAALTSEETKASI
+608 NTEALNSDDNKASI
-622 QDRNQQ
+622 QERNQQ
-628 AFVDAVRSAIRDGFK
+628 AFVEAVRSAIRDGFK

-652 GNEAG
+652 GEPVG
-657 DFAPGGQQ
+657 DFAPGNSS
-665 DFTGISLGLN
+665 DFTGIALGIN

>member
-1 MIDRRSL
+1 MINSRSL

-15 VLRDRFSNEAGRIS
+15 VLKDRFSNEAGRIS

-44 GIQMST
+44 GIQMSAA
-50 SNAFEFGKELVG
+50 NAFDFGKELVG
-62 GMARAYQYSAGVYDQ
+62 GMAKAYQYSAGVYDQ

-110 ADIASG
+110 KDIASG
-116 EKYLAMA
+116 ERYLAMA
-123 GNNVEQIERM
+123 GNNVEQIEKM

-138 KLASIFSMPLG
+138 KLASIFSMPVG
-149 QKGGVADLVT
+149 EKGGVADLMT

-177 QLATAVTSA
+177 QLATAVNSA

-250 KGGGEML
+250 KAGSTML
-257 KSLGIDPKT
+257 KSLGIDPAS
-266 LVDASG
+266 LVDSQG

-279 IISILGDKLRGKRGI
+279 IITMLGDKLRGRRGI

-318 YWTGANKLTEL
+318 YWSGTNKLTEL
-329 MDKVAGASGTVEN
+329 MDKVNSAKGTVES

-355 EQFKSNWENFIVTA
+355 EQFKSNWENFVVTV
-369 GSTLAEVFS
+369 GSTLAQVFN
-378 PVLKLGSGIL
+378 PLLKFGSGLL
-388 KIINSMQET
+388 KIINDIQET

-405 VVATGAVVGTL
+405 VVATGALVGTL

-423 QGTIKM
+423 SGTLRM
-429 ISTFQALATSE
+429 ISTFQALATAE
-440 TNGMAEGMVR
+440 TEGMAAGMTK
-450 TNVQASILEGHMR
+450 TNVQATILEGHLR
-463 NISAMMMRMTAM
+463 NISAMMMRMTAL

-489 TIGKTRKGT
+489 TVGKTKKGT
-498 VVARDAR
+498 VVARDSQ

-516 AGVGAAVGST
+516 AGAGAAVGST
-526 VTKTAGQQIA
+526 VTRTAGQQVA
-536 KKGAR
+536 KRGA
-541 GFGAAVG
+541 
-548 STVTKTAG
+548 
-556 QQIAKKG
+556 I
-563 AMGFG
+563 GFG
-568 ARLLGGRLLGFL
+568 ARLLGSRLLGFL
-580 GGPWGLLASIAIP
+580 GGPLGLALSIGIP
-593 ALIEVIGGLTNSVDK
+593 LLIEVIGGLTNSVDK
-608 NTAALTSEETKASI
+608 NTEALNSDDNKASI
-622 QDRNQQ
+622 QERNQQ
-628 AFVDAVRSAIRDGFK
+628 AFVEAVRSAIRDGFK

-652 GNEAG
+652 GEPVG
-657 DFAPGGQQ
+657 DFAPGNSS
-665 DFTGISLGLN
+665 DFTGIALGIN

>member
-1 MIDRRSL
+1 MINSRSL

-15 VLRDRFSNEAGRIS
+15 VLKDRFSNEAGRIS

-44 GIQMST
+44 GIQMSAA
-50 SNAFEFGKELVG
+50 NAFDFGKELVG
-62 GMARAYQYSAGVYDQ
+62 GMAKAYQYSAGVYDQ

-110 ADIASG
+110 KDIASG
-116 EKYLAMA
+116 ERYLAMA
-123 GNNVEQIERM
+123 GNNVEQIEKM

-149 QKGGVADLVT
+149 EKGGVADLMT
-159 NIMQTFN
+159 NIMQAFN

-250 KGGGEML
+250 KAGSTML
-257 KSLGIDPKT
+257 KSLGIDPAS
-266 LVDASG
+266 LVDSQG

-279 IISILGDKLRGKRGI
+279 IITMLGDKLRGRRGI

-318 YWTGANKLTEL
+318 YWSGTNKLTEL
-329 MDKVAGASGTVEN
+329 MDKVNSAKGTVES

-355 EQFKSNWENFIVTA
+355 EQFKSNWENFVVTV
-369 GSTLAEVFS
+369 GSTLAQVFN
-378 PVLKLGSGIL
+378 PLLKFGSGLL
-388 KIINSMQET
+388 KIINDIQET

-405 VVATGAVVGTL
+405 VVATGALVGTL

-423 QGTIKM
+423 SGTIRM
-429 ISTFQALATSE
+429 ISTFQALATAE
-440 TNGMAEGMVR
+440 TEGMAAGMTK
-450 TNVQASILEGHMR
+450 TNVQATILEGHLR
-463 NISAMMMRMTAM
+463 NISAMMMRMTAL

-489 TIGKTRKGT
+489 TVGKTKKGT
-498 VVARDAR
+498 VVARDSQ

-516 AGVGAAVGST
+516 AGAGAAVGST
-526 VTKTAGQQIA
+526 VTRTAGQQVA
-536 KKGAR
+536 KRGA
-541 GFGAAVG
+541 
-548 STVTKTAG
+548 
-556 QQIAKKG
+556 I
-563 AMGFG
+563 GFG
-568 ARLLGGRLLGFL
+568 ARLLGSRLLGFL
-580 GGPWGLLASIAIP
+580 GGPLGLALSIGIP
-593 ALIEVIGGLTNSVDK
+593 LLIEVIGGLTNSVDK
-608 NTAALTSEETKASI
+608 NTEALNSDDNKASI
-622 QDRNQQ
+622 QERNQQ
-628 AFVDAVRSAIRDGFK
+628 AFVEAVRSAIRDGFK

-652 GNEAG
+652 GEPVG
-657 DFAPGGQQ
+657 DFAPGNSS
-665 DFTGISLGLN
+665 DFTGIALGIN

>member
-1 MIDRRSL
+1 MINSRSL

-15 VLRDRFSNEAGRIS
+15 VLKDRFSNEAGRIS

-44 GIQMST
+44 GIQMSAA
-50 SNAFEFGKELVG
+50 NAFDFGKELVG
-62 GMARAYQYSAGVYDQ
+62 GMAKAYQYSAGVYDQ

-110 ADIASG
+110 KDIASG
-116 EKYLAMA
+116 ERYLAMA
-123 GNNVEQIERM
+123 GNNVEQIEKM

-149 QKGGVADLVT
+149 EKGGVADLMT

-250 KGGGEML
+250 KAGSTML
-257 KSLGIDPKT
+257 KSLGIDPAS
-266 LVDASG
+266 LVDSQG

-279 IISILGDKLRGKRGI
+279 IITMLGDKLRGRRGI

-318 YWTGANKLTEL
+318 YWSGTNKLTEL
-329 MDKVAGASGTVEN
+329 MDKVNAAQGTVEG
-342 LTQERLQTPAGII
+342 LTMERLQTPAGII

-369 GSTLAEVFS
+369 GSTLAQVFS
-378 PVLKLGSGIL
+378 PILKLGSGLL
-388 KIINSMQET
+388 KVINDIQET

-405 VVATGAVVGTL
+405 VVATGAIVGTL

-423 QGTIKM
+423 SGTIRM
-429 ISTFQALATSE
+429 ISTFQALATAE
-440 TNGMAEGMVR
+440 TEGMASGMTK
-450 TNVQASILEGHMR
+450 TNVQASILEGHLR
-463 NISAMMMRMTAM
+463 NISAMMMRMTAL

-489 TIGKTRKGT
+489 TVGKMKNGRI
-498 VVARDAR
+498 AAR
-505 GRFTSMSTLAG
+505 GADGKFISMAGLAG
-516 AGVGAAVGST
+516 AGAASSMATNTAKT
-526 VTKTAGQQIA
+526 VGQQVV
-536 KKGAR
+536 KKGAIR
-541 GFGAAVG
+541 GAA
-548 STVTKTAG
+548 
-556 QQIAKKG
+556 
-563 AMGFG
+563 GF
-568 ARLLGGRLLGFL
+568 LGGRLLGFL
-580 GGPWGLLASIAIP
+580 GGPVGLALSIGIP
-593 ALIEVIGGLTNSVDK
+593 LLIDVIGGLTSSVDK
-608 NTAALTSEETKASI
+608 NTEALNSEESKASI
-622 QDRNQQ
+622 QERNQQ

-652 GNEAG
+652 GEPAG

-665 DFTGISLGLN
+665 DFTGIALGIN

>member
-116 EKYLAMA
+116 ERYLAMA

-149 QKGGVADLVT
+149 QKGGVADLMT

-166 IPSQNATQVVD
+166 IPSQNATQAVD

-505 GRFTSMSTLAG
+505 GRFTSTSTLAG
-516 AGVGAAVGST
+516 AGV
-526 VTKTAGQQIA
+526 
-536 KKGAR
+536 
-541 GFGAAVG
+541 GAAVG

>member
-116 EKYLAMA
+116 ERYLAMA
-123 GNNVEQIERM
+123 GNNVEQIEKM

-149 QKGGVADLVT
+149 GKGGVADLMT

-257 KSLGIDPKT
+257 KSLGIDPAS

-279 IISILGDKLRGKRGI
+279 IITILGDKLRGKRGI

-318 YWTGANKLTEL
+318 YWTGANKLTEF
-329 MDKVAGASGTVEN
+329 MDKVGAASGTVEN
-342 LTQERLQTPAGII
+342 LTQERLQQTPAGII

-369 GSTLAEVFS
+369 GSTLAEVFN
-378 PVLKLGSGIL
+378 PVLKLGSRIL
-388 KIINSMQET
+388 GIINSMQET

-405 VVATGAVVGTL
+405 VVATGAVIGTL

-423 QGTIKM
+423 QGTIRM
-429 ISTFQALATSE
+429 ISTFQALATTE

-489 TIGKTRKGT
+489 TVGRTRRGT
-498 VVARDAR
+498 VVARDAQ

-516 AGVGAAVGST
+516 AGV
-526 VTKTAGQQIA
+526 
-536 KKGAR
+536 
-541 GFGAAVG
+541 GAAVG

-580 GGPWGLLASIAIP
+580 GGPWGLLASIVIP
-593 ALIEVIGGLTNSVDK
+593 ALIEVIGGLTNSVDN
-608 NTAALTSEETKASI
+608 NTAALNSEETKASI

-628 AFVDAVRSAIRDGFK
+628 AFVEAVRSAIRDGFK

-657 DFAPGGQQ
+657 DFAPGSQQ

>member
-1 MIDRRSL
+1 MINSRSL

-15 VLRDRFSNEAGRIS
+15 VLKDRFSNEAGRIS

-44 GIQMST
+44 GIQMSAA
-50 SNAFEFGKELVG
+50 NAFDFGKELVG
-62 GMARAYQYSAGVYDQ
+62 GMAKAYQYSAGVYDQ

-110 ADIASG
+110 KDIASG
-116 EKYLAMA
+116 ERYLAMA
-123 GNNVEQIERM
+123 GNNVEQIEKM

-149 QKGGVADLVT
+149 EKGGVADLMT

-177 QLATAVTSA
+177 QLATAVNSA

-250 KGGGEML
+250 KAGSTML
-257 KSLGIDPKT
+257 KSLGIDPAS
-266 LVDASG
+266 LVDSQG

-279 IISILGDKLRGKRGI
+279 IITMLGDKLRGRRGI

-318 YWTGANKLTEL
+318 YWSGTNKLTEL
-329 MDKVAGASGTVEN
+329 MDKVNSAKGTVES
-342 LTQERLQTPAGII
+342 LAQERLQTPAGII
-355 EQFKSNWENFIVTA
+355 EQFKSNWENFVVTV
-369 GSTLAEVFS
+369 GSTLAQVFN
-378 PVLKLGSGIL
+378 PLLKFGSGLL
-388 KIINSMQET
+388 KIINDIQET

-405 VVATGAVVGTL
+405 VVATGALVGTL

-423 QGTIKM
+423 SGTIRM
-429 ISTFQALATSE
+429 ISTFQALATAE
-440 TNGMAEGMVR
+440 TEGMAAGMTK
-450 TNVQASILEGHMR
+450 TNVQATILEGHLR
-463 NISAMMMRMTAM
+463 NISAMMMRMTAL

-489 TIGKTRKGT
+489 TVGKTKKGT
-498 VVARDAR
+498 VVARDSQ

-516 AGVGAAVGST
+516 AGAGAAVGST
-526 VTKTAGQQIA
+526 VTRTAGQQVA
-536 KKGAR
+536 KRGA
-541 GFGAAVG
+541 
-548 STVTKTAG
+548 
-556 QQIAKKG
+556 I
-563 AMGFG
+563 GFG
-568 ARLLGGRLLGFL
+568 ARLLGSRLLGFL
-580 GGPWGLLASIAIP
+580 GGPLGLALSIGIP
-593 ALIEVIGGLTNSVDK
+593 LLIEVIGGLTNSVDK
-608 NTAALTSEETKASI
+608 NTETLNSDNNKASI
-622 QDRNQQ
+622 QERNQQ
-628 AFVDAVRSAIRDGFK
+628 AFVEAVRSAIRDGFK

-652 GNEAG
+652 GEPVG
-657 DFAPGGQQ
+657 DFAPGNSS
-665 DFTGISLGLN
+665 DFTGIALGIN

>member
-1 MIDRRSL
+1 MINSRSL

-15 VLRDRFSNEAGRIS
+15 VLKDRFSNEAGRIS

-44 GIQMST
+44 GIQMSAA
-50 SNAFEFGKELVG
+50 NAFDFGKELVG
-62 GMARAYQYSAGVYDQ
+62 GMAKAYQYSAGVYDQ

-110 ADIASG
+110 KDIASG
-116 EKYLAMA
+116 ERYLAMA
-123 GNNVEQIERM
+123 GNNVEQIEKM

-138 KLASIFSMPLG
+138 KLASIFSMPFG
-149 QKGGVADLVT
+149 EKGGVADLMT

-205 NAKISMGDAAAA
+205 NAKISMGDAAAV

-250 KGGGEML
+250 KAGSTML
-257 KSLGIDPKT
+257 KSLGIDPAS
-266 LVDASG
+266 LVDSQG

-279 IISILGDKLRGKRGI
+279 IITMLGDKLRGRRGI

-318 YWTGANKLTEL
+318 YWSGTNKLTEL
-329 MDKVAGASGTVEN
+329 MDKVNSAKGTVEN

-369 GSTLAEVFS
+369 GSTLAKVFN
-378 PVLKLGSGIL
+378 PLLKFGSGLL
-388 KIINSMQET
+388 KIINDIQET

-405 VVATGAVVGTL
+405 IVATGALVGTI

-423 QGTIKM
+423 SGTIRM
-429 ISTFQALATSE
+429 ISTFQALATAE
-440 TNGMAEGMVR
+440 TEGMAAGMTK
-450 TNVQASILEGHMR
+450 TNVQATILEGHLR
-463 NISAMMMRMTAM
+463 NISAMMMRMTAL

-489 TIGKTRKGT
+489 TVGKTKKGT
-498 VVARDAR
+498 VVARDSQ

-516 AGVGAAVGST
+516 AGAGAAVGST
-526 VTKTAGQQIA
+526 VTRTAGQQVA
-536 KKGAR
+536 KRGA
-541 GFGAAVG
+541 
-548 STVTKTAG
+548 
-556 QQIAKKG
+556 I
-563 AMGFG
+563 GFG
-568 ARLLGGRLLGFL
+568 ARLLGSRLLGFL
-580 GGPWGLLASIAIP
+580 GGPLGLALSIGIP
-593 ALIEVIGGLTNSVDK
+593 LLIEVIGSLTSSVDK
-608 NTAALTSEETKASI
+608 NTEALNSDDNKASI
-622 QDRNQQ
+622 QERNQQ
-628 AFVDAVRSAIRDGFK
+628 AFVEAVRSAIRDGFK

-652 GNEAG
+652 GEPVG
-657 DFAPGGQQ
+657 DFAPGNSS
-665 DFTGISLGLN
+665 DFTGIALGIN

>member
-50 SNAFEFGKELVG
+50 SNAFEFGKGLVG

-77 VFLASK
+77 VFLVSK

-116 EKYLAMA
+116 ERYLAMA

-149 QKGGVADLVT
+149 GKGGVADLMT

-166 IPSQNATQVVD
+166 IPSQDATQVVD
-177 QLATAVTSA
+177 QLSTAVTSA

-294 DISSALFNIFGVRG
+294 DISSTLFNIFGVRG

-329 MDKVAGASGTVEN
+329 MDKVAGASGTVEK

-489 TIGKTRKGT
+489 TIGKTKKGT
-498 VVARDAR
+498 VVARYSR
-505 GRFTSMSTLAG
+505 RFTSMSTLAG
-516 AGVGAAVGST
+516 MGVGTAIGSN
-526 VTKTAGQQIA
+526 
-536 KKGAR
+536 
-541 GFGAAVG
+541 
-548 STVTKTAG
+548 VTKTAG

-580 GGPWGLLASIAIP
+580 GGPWGLLASITIP
-593 ALIEVIGGLTNSVDK
+593 ALIEVIGGLTSSVDN
-608 NTAALTSEETKASI
+608 NTAALNSEETKASI

-628 AFVDAVRSAIRDGFK
+628 AFIDAVRGAIRDGFN

>member
-116 EKYLAMA
+116 ERYLAMA

-149 QKGGVADLVT
+149 QKGGVADLMT

-329 MDKVAGASGTVEN
+329 MDKVAGANGTVEN

-489 TIGKTRKGT
+489 TIGKTRKGI

-505 GRFTSMSTLAG
+505 RFTSMSTLAG
-516 AGVGAAVGST
+516 AGV
-526 VTKTAGQQIA
+526 
-536 KKGAR
+536 
-541 GFGAAVG
+541 GAAVG

-593 ALIEVIGGLTNSVDK
+593 ALIEVIGGLTNSVDN
-608 NTAALTSEETKASI
+608 NTAALNSEETKASI

-628 AFVDAVRSAIRDGFK
+628 AFIDAVRGAIRDGFK

>member
-96 QVAKEVNEVTPLTA
+96 QIAKEVNEVTPLTA

-138 KLASIFSMPLG
+138 KLASIFNMSLG
-149 QKGGVADLVT
+149 QKGGVADLMT

-318 YWTGANKLTEL
+318 YWTGANKLTKL
-329 MDKVAGASGTVEN
+329 MDKVAGANGTVEK

-388 KIINSMQET
+388 KIINSIQKT

-405 VVATGAVVGTL
+405 VVATGAVIGTL

-429 ISTFQALATSE
+429 IGTFQALATID
-440 TNGMAEGMVR
+440 TNGMAEGMAR
-450 TNVQASILEGHMR
+450 TNVQATILEGHLR
-463 NISAMMMRMTAM
+463 NISAMMMRMTAS
-475 QMAPGKFFALPMGG
+475 QMALGKFFALPMGG
-489 TIGKTRKGT
+489 VIGKTKKGT
-498 VVARDAR
+498 IVARSR

-516 AGVGAAVGST
+516 MGAGTAIGSN
-526 VTKTAGQQIA
+526 
-536 KKGAR
+536 
-541 GFGAAVG
+541 
-548 STVTKTAG
+548 VTKTAG

-580 GGPWGLLASIAIP
+580 GGPWGLLASITIP
-593 ALIEVIGGLTNSVDK
+593 ALIEVISALTSSVDN
-608 NTAALTSEETKASI
+608 NTAALNSEETKASI

-628 AFVDAVRSAIRDGFK
+628 AFIEAVRGAIRDGFD

>member
-1 MIDRRSL
+1 MINSRSL

-15 VLRDRFSNEAGRIS
+15 VLKDRFSNEAGRIS

-44 GIQMST
+44 GIQMSAA
-50 SNAFEFGKELVG
+50 NAFDFGKELVG
-62 GMARAYQYSAGVYDQ
+62 GMAKAYQYSAGVYDQ

-110 ADIASG
+110 KDIASG
-116 EKYLAMA
+116 ERYLAMA
-123 GNNVEQIERM
+123 GNNVEQIEKM

-138 KLASIFSMPLG
+138 KLASIFSMPIG
-149 QKGGVADLVT
+149 EKGGVADLMT

-177 QLATAVTSA
+177 QLATAVNSA

-250 KGGGEML
+250 KAGSTML
-257 KSLGIDPKT
+257 KSLGIDPAS
-266 LVDASG
+266 LVDSQG

-279 IISILGDKLRGKRGI
+279 IITMLGDKLRGRRGI

-308 TRAASALLQD
+308 TRAASALLHD
-318 YWTGANKLTEL
+318 YWSGTNKLTEL
-329 MDKVAGASGTVEN
+329 MDKVNSAKGTVES

-355 EQFKSNWENFIVTA
+355 EQFKSNWENFVVTV
-369 GSTLAEVFS
+369 GSTLAQVFN
-378 PVLKLGSGIL
+378 PLLKFGSGL
-388 KIINSMQET
+388 FKIINDIQET

-405 VVATGAVVGTL
+405 VVATGALVGTL

-423 QGTIKM
+423 SGTIRM
-429 ISTFQALATSE
+429 ISTFQALATAE
-440 TNGMAEGMVR
+440 TEGMAAGMTK
-450 TNVQASILEGHMR
+450 TNVQATILEGHLR
-463 NISAMMMRMTAM
+463 NISAMMMRMTAL

-489 TIGKTRKGT
+489 TVGKTKKGT
-498 VVARDAR
+498 VVARDSQ

-516 AGVGAAVGST
+516 AGAGAAVGST
-526 VTKTAGQQIA
+526 VTRTAGQQVA
-536 KKGAR
+536 KRGA
-541 GFGAAVG
+541 
-548 STVTKTAG
+548 
-556 QQIAKKG
+556 I
-563 AMGFG
+563 GFG
-568 ARLLGGRLLGFL
+568 ARLLGSRLLGFL
-580 GGPWGLLASIAIP
+580 GGPLGLALSIGIP
-593 ALIEVIGGLTNSVDK
+593 LLIEVIGSLTNSVDK
-608 NTAALTSEETKASI
+608 NTEALNSDDNKASI
-622 QDRNQQ
+622 QERNQQ
-628 AFVDAVRSAIRDGFK
+628 AFVEAVRSAIRDGFK

-652 GNEAG
+652 GEPVG
-657 DFAPGGQQ
+657 DFAPGNSS
-665 DFTGISLGLN
+665 DFTGIALGIN

>member
-1 MIDRRSL
+1 MINSRSL

-15 VLRDRFSNEAGRIS
+15 VLKDRFSNEAGRIS

-44 GIQMST
+44 GIQMSAA
-50 SNAFEFGKELVG
+50 NAFDFGKELVG
-62 GMARAYQYSAGVYDQ
+62 GMAKAYQYSAGVYDQ

-110 ADIASG
+110 KDIASG
-116 EKYLAMA
+116 ERYLAMA
-123 GNNVEQIERM
+123 GNNVEQIEKM

-149 QKGGVADLVT
+149 EKGGVADLMT

-250 KGGGEML
+250 KAGSSML
-257 KSLGIDPKT
+257 KSLGIDPAS
-266 LVDASG
+266 LVDSQG

-279 IISILGDKLRGKRGI
+279 IITMLGDKLRGRRGI

-318 YWTGANKLTEL
+318 YWSGTNKLTEL
-329 MDKVAGASGTVEN
+329 MDKVNSAKGIVEG

-369 GSTLAEVFS
+369 GSTLAQVFS
-378 PVLKLGSGIL
+378 PILKLGSGLL
-388 KIINSMQET
+388 KIINDIQET

-405 VVATGAVVGTL
+405 VVATGAIVGTI

-423 QGTIKM
+423 SGTIRM
-429 ISTFQALATSE
+429 ISTFQALATAE
-440 TNGMAEGMVR
+440 TDGMAAGMTR
-450 TNVQASILEGHMR
+450 TNVQASILEGHLR
-463 NISAMMMRMTAM
+463 NISAMMMRMTAL

-489 TIGKTRKGT
+489 TVGKMKNGRI
-498 VVARDAR
+498 AAR
-505 GRFTSMSTLAG
+505 GADGKFISMAGLAG
-516 AGVGAAVGST
+516 AGAASSMATNTAKT
-526 VTKTAGQQIA
+526 VGQQVV
-536 KKGAR
+536 KKGAIR
-541 GFGAAVG
+541 GAA
-548 STVTKTAG
+548 
-556 QQIAKKG
+556 
-563 AMGFG
+563 GF
-568 ARLLGGRLLGFL
+568 LGGRLLGFL
-580 GGPWGLLASIAIP
+580 GGPVGLALSIGIP
-593 ALIEVIGGLTNSVDK
+593 LLIDVIGGLTSSVDK
-608 NTAALTSEETKASI
+608 NTEALNSEESKASI
-622 QDRNQQ
+622 QERNQQ

-652 GNEAG
+652 GEPAG

-665 DFTGISLGLN
+665 DFTGIALGIN

>member
-1 MIDRRSL
+1 MINSRSL

-15 VLRDRFSNEAGRIS
+15 VLKDRFSNEAGRIS

-44 GIQMST
+44 GIQMSAA
-50 SNAFEFGKELVG
+50 NAFDFGKELVG
-62 GMARAYQYSAGVYDQ
+62 GMAKAYQYSAGVYDQ

-110 ADIASG
+110 KDIASG
-116 EKYLAMA
+116 ERYLAMA
-123 GNNVEQIERM
+123 GNNVEQIEKM

-149 QKGGVADLVT
+149 EKGGVADLMT
-159 NIMQTFN
+159 NVMQTFN

-250 KGGGEML
+250 KAGSTML
-257 KSLGIDPKT
+257 KSLGIDPAS
-266 LVDASG
+266 LVDSQG

-279 IISILGDKLRGKRGI
+279 IIAMLGDKLRGRRGI

-318 YWTGANKLTEL
+318 YWSGTNKLTEL
-329 MDKVAGASGTVEN
+329 MNKVNSAKGTVES

-355 EQFKSNWENFIVTA
+355 EQFKSNWENFVVTV
-369 GSTLAEVFS
+369 GSTLVQVFN
-378 PVLKLGSGIL
+378 PLLKFGSGLL
-388 KIINSMQET
+388 KIINGIQET

-405 VVATGAVVGTL
+405 VVATGALVGTL

-423 QGTIKM
+423 SGTIRM
-429 ISTFQALATSE
+429 ISTFQALATAE
-440 TNGMAEGMVR
+440 TEGMAAGMTK
-450 TNVQASILEGHMR
+450 TNVQATILEGHLR
-463 NISAMMMRMTAM
+463 NISAMMMRMTAL

-489 TIGKTRKGT
+489 TVGKTKKGT
-498 VVARDAR
+498 VVARDSQ

-516 AGVGAAVGST
+516 AGAGAAVGST
-526 VTKTAGQQIA
+526 VTRTAGQQVA
-536 KKGAR
+536 KRGA
-541 GFGAAVG
+541 
-548 STVTKTAG
+548 
-556 QQIAKKG
+556 I
-563 AMGFG
+563 GFG
-568 ARLLGGRLLGFL
+568 ARLLGSRLLGFL
-580 GGPWGLLASIAIP
+580 GGPLGLALSIGIP
-593 ALIEVIGGLTNSVDK
+593 LLIEVIGGLTNSVDK
-608 NTAALTSEETKASI
+608 NTEALNSDDNKASI
-622 QDRNQQ
+622 QERNQQ
-628 AFVDAVRSAIRDGFK
+628 AFVEAVRSAIRDGFK

-652 GNEAG
+652 GEPVG
-657 DFAPGGQQ
+657 DFAPGNSS
-665 DFTGISLGLN
+665 DFTGIALGIN

>member
-1 MIDRRSL
+1 MINSRSL

-15 VLRDRFSNEAGRIS
+15 VLKDRFSNEAGRIS

-44 GIQMST
+44 GIQMSAA
-50 SNAFEFGKELVG
+50 NAFDFGKELVG
-62 GMARAYQYSAGVYDQ
+62 GMAKAYQYSAGVYDQ

-110 ADIASG
+110 KDIASG
-116 EKYLAMA
+116 ERYLAMA
-123 GNNVEQIERM
+123 GNNVEQIEKM

-149 QKGGVADLVT
+149 EKGGVADLMT
-159 NIMQTFN
+159 NIMQTFD

-250 KGGGEML
+250 KAGSTML
-257 KSLGIDPKT
+257 KSLGIDPAS
-266 LVDASG
+266 LVDSQG

-279 IISILGDKLRGKRGI
+279 IITMLGDKLRGRRGI

-318 YWTGANKLTEL
+318 YWSGTNKLTEL
-329 MDKVAGASGTVEN
+329 MDKVNSAKGTVEN

-369 GSTLAEVFS
+369 GSTLAKVFN
-378 PVLKLGSGIL
+378 PLLKFGSGLL
-388 KIINSMQET
+388 KIINDIQET

-405 VVATGAVVGTL
+405 IVATGALVGTI

-423 QGTIKM
+423 SGTIRM
-429 ISTFQALATSE
+429 ISTFQALATAE
-440 TNGMAEGMVR
+440 TEGMAAGMTK
-450 TNVQASILEGHMR
+450 TNVQATILEGHLR
-463 NISAMMMRMTAM
+463 NISAMMMRMTAL

-489 TIGKTRKGT
+489 TVGKTKKGT
-498 VVARDAR
+498 VVARDSQ

-516 AGVGAAVGST
+516 AGAGAAVGST
-526 VTKTAGQQIA
+526 VTRTAGQQVA
-536 KKGAR
+536 KRGA
-541 GFGAAVG
+541 
-548 STVTKTAG
+548 
-556 QQIAKKG
+556 I
-563 AMGFG
+563 GFG
-568 ARLLGGRLLGFL
+568 ARLLGSRLLGFL
-580 GGPWGLLASIAIP
+580 GGPLGLALSIGIP
-593 ALIEVIGGLTNSVDK
+593 LLIEVIGSLTSSVDK
-608 NTAALTSEETKASI
+608 NTEALNSDDNKASI
-622 QDRNQQ
+622 QERNQQ
-628 AFVDAVRSAIRDGFK
+628 AFVEAVRSAIRDGFK

-652 GNEAG
+652 GEPVG
-657 DFAPGGQQ
+657 DFAPGNSS
-665 DFTGISLGLN
+665 DFTGIALGIN

>member
-1 MIDRRSL
+1 MINSRSL

-15 VLRDRFSNEAGRIS
+15 VLKDRFSNEAGRIS

-44 GIQMST
+44 GIQMSAA
-50 SNAFEFGKELVG
+50 NAFDFGKELVG
-62 GMARAYQYSAGVYDQ
+62 GMAKAYQYSAGVYDQ

-110 ADIASG
+110 KDIASG
-116 EKYLAMA
+116 ERYLAMA
-123 GNNVEQIERM
+123 GNNVEQIEKM

-138 KLASIFSMPLG
+138 KLASIFSMPVG
-149 QKGGVADLVT
+149 EKGGVADLMT

-177 QLATAVTSA
+177 QLATAVNSA

-250 KGGGEML
+250 KAGSTML
-257 KSLGIDPKT
+257 KSLGIDPAS
-266 LVDASG
+266 LVDSQG

-279 IISILGDKLRGKRGI
+279 IITILGDKLRGRRGI

-318 YWTGANKLTEL
+318 YWSGTNKLTEL
-329 MDKVAGASGTVEN
+329 MDKVNSAKGTVES

-355 EQFKSNWENFIVTA
+355 EQFKSNWENFVVTV
-369 GSTLAEVFS
+369 GSTLAQVFN
-378 PVLKLGSGIL
+378 PLLKFGSGLL
-388 KIINSMQET
+388 KIINDIQET

-405 VVATGAVVGTL
+405 VVATGALVGTL

-423 QGTIKM
+423 SGTIRM
-429 ISTFQALATSE
+429 ISTFQALATAE
-440 TNGMAEGMVR
+440 TEGMAAGMTK
-450 TNVQASILEGHMR
+450 TNVQATILEGHLR
-463 NISAMMMRMTAM
+463 NISAMMMRMTAL

-489 TIGKTRKGT
+489 TVGKTKKGT
-498 VVARDAR
+498 VVARDSQ

-516 AGVGAAVGST
+516 AGAGAAVGST
-526 VTKTAGQQIA
+526 VTRTAGQQVA
-536 KKGAR
+536 KRGA
-541 GFGAAVG
+541 
-548 STVTKTAG
+548 
-556 QQIAKKG
+556 I
-563 AMGFG
+563 GFG
-568 ARLLGGRLLGFL
+568 ARLLGSRLLGFL
-580 GGPWGLLASIAIP
+580 GGPLGLALSIGIP
-593 ALIEVIGGLTNSVDK
+593 LLIEVIGGLTNSVDK
-608 NTAALTSEETKASI
+608 NTEALNSDDNKASI
-622 QDRNQQ
+622 QERNQQ
-628 AFVDAVRSAIRDGFK
+628 AFVEAVRSAIRDGFK

-652 GNEAG
+652 GEPVG
-657 DFAPGGQQ
+657 DFAPGNSS
-665 DFTGISLGLN
+665 DFTGIALGIN

>member
-1 MIDRRSL
+1 MINSRSL

-15 VLRDRFSNEAGRIS
+15 VLKDRFSNEAGRIS
-29 NSFRTMMNDMNTWNR
+29 NSFRTMVNDMNTWNR
-44 GIQMST
+44 SIQMSAA
-50 SNAFEFGKELVG
+50 NAFDFGKELVG
-62 GMARAYQYSAGVYDQ
+62 GMAKAYQYSAGVYDQ
-77 VFLASK
+77 VFLASR

-110 ADIASG
+110 KDIASG

-123 GNNVEQIERM
+123 GNNVEQIEKM

-149 QKGGVADLVT
+149 EKGGVADLMT

-250 KGGGEML
+250 KAGSTML
-257 KSLGIDPKT
+257 KSLGIDPAS
-266 LVDASG
+266 LVDSQG

-279 IISILGDKLRGKRGI
+279 IITMLGDKLRGRRGI

-318 YWTGANKLTEL
+318 YWSGTNKLTEL
-329 MDKVAGASGTVEN
+329 MDKVNSAKGTVES

-355 EQFKSNWENFIVTA
+355 EQFKSNWENFVVTV
-369 GSTLAEVFS
+369 GSTLAQVFN
-378 PVLKLGSGIL
+378 PLLKFGSGLL
-388 KIINSMQET
+388 KIINDIQET

-405 VVATGAVVGTL
+405 VVATGALVGTL

-423 QGTIKM
+423 SGTIRM
-429 ISTFQALATSE
+429 ISTFQALATAE
-440 TNGMAEGMVR
+440 TEGMAAGMTK
-450 TNVQASILEGHMR
+450 TNVQATILEGHLR
-463 NISAMMMRMTAM
+463 NISAMMMRMTAL

-489 TIGKTRKGT
+489 TVGKTKKGT
-498 VVARDAR
+498 VVARDSQ

-516 AGVGAAVGST
+516 AGAGAAVGST
-526 VTKTAGQQIA
+526 VTRTAGQQVA
-536 KKGAR
+536 KRGA
-541 GFGAAVG
+541 
-548 STVTKTAG
+548 
-556 QQIAKKG
+556 I
-563 AMGFG
+563 GFG
-568 ARLLGGRLLGFL
+568 ARLLGSRLLGFL
-580 GGPWGLLASIAIP
+580 GGPLGLALSIGIP
-593 ALIEVIGGLTNSVDK
+593 LLIEVIGGLTNSVDK
-608 NTAALTSEETKASI
+608 NTEALNSDDNKASI
-622 QDRNQQ
+622 QERNQQ
-628 AFVDAVRSAIRDGFK
+628 AFVEAVRSAIRDGFK

-652 GNEAG
+652 GEPVG
-657 DFAPGGQQ
+657 DFAPGNSS
-665 DFTGISLGLN
+665 DFTGIALGIN

>member
-116 EKYLAMA
+116 ERYLAMA

-149 QKGGVADLVT
+149 QKGGVADLMT

-205 NAKISMGDAAAA
+205 NAKISMGDAA

-536 KKGAR
+536 KKGA
-541 GFGAAVG
+541 
-548 STVTKTAG
+548 
-556 QQIAKKG
+556 
-563 AMGFG
+563 MGFG

>member
-116 EKYLAMA
+116 ERYLAMA

-429 ISTFQALATSE
+429 IGTFQALATSE

-450 TNVQASILEGHMR
+450 TNVQASILEGHLR

-526 VTKTAGQQIA
+526 VTKTAGA
-536 KKGAR
+536 GV
-541 GFGAAVG
+541 GAAVG

>member
-1 MIDRRSL
+1 MINSRSL

-15 VLRDRFSNEAGRIS
+15 VLKDRFSNEAGRIS

-44 GIQMST
+44 GIQMSAA
-50 SNAFEFGKELVG
+50 NAFDFGKELVG
-62 GMARAYQYSAGVYDQ
+62 GMAKAYQYSAGVYDQ

-83 MSGANAAQQARLM
+83 ISGANAAQQARLM

-110 ADIASG
+110 KDIASG
-116 EKYLAMA
+116 ERYLAMA
-123 GNNVEQIERM
+123 GNNVEQIEKM

-149 QKGGVADLVT
+149 EKGGVADLMT

-250 KGGGEML
+250 KAGSTML
-257 KSLGIDPKT
+257 KSLGIDPAS
-266 LVDASG
+266 LVDSQG

-279 IISILGDKLRGKRGI
+279 IITMLGDKLRGRRGI

-318 YWTGANKLTEL
+318 YWSGTNKLTEL
-329 MDKVAGASGTVEN
+329 MDKVNSAKGTVES

-355 EQFKSNWENFIVTA
+355 EQFKSNWENFVVTV
-369 GSTLAEVFS
+369 GSTLAQVFN
-378 PVLKLGSGIL
+378 PLLKFGSGLL
-388 KIINSMQET
+388 KIINDIQET

-405 VVATGAVVGTL
+405 VVATGALVGTL

-423 QGTIKM
+423 SGTIRM
-429 ISTFQALATSE
+429 ISTFQALATAE
-440 TNGMAEGMVR
+440 TEGMAAGMTK
-450 TNVQASILEGHMR
+450 TNVQATILEGHLR
-463 NISAMMMRMTAM
+463 NISAMMMRMTAL

-489 TIGKTRKGT
+489 TVGKTKKGT
-498 VVARDAR
+498 VVARDSQ

-516 AGVGAAVGST
+516 AGAGAAVGST
-526 VTKTAGQQIA
+526 VTRTAGQQVA
-536 KKGAR
+536 KRGA
-541 GFGAAVG
+541 
-548 STVTKTAG
+548 
-556 QQIAKKG
+556 I
-563 AMGFG
+563 GFG
-568 ARLLGGRLLGFL
+568 ARLLGSTLLGFL
-580 GGPWGLLASIAIP
+580 GGPLGLALSIGIP
-593 ALIEVIGGLTNSVDK
+593 LLIEVIGGLTNSVDK
-608 NTAALTSEETKASI
+608 NTEALNSDDNKASI
-622 QDRNQQ
+622 QERNQQ
-628 AFVDAVRSAIRDGFK
+628 AFVEAVRSAIRDGFK

-652 GNEAG
+652 GEPVG
-657 DFAPGGQQ
+657 DFAPGNSS
-665 DFTGISLGLN
+665 DFTGIALGIN